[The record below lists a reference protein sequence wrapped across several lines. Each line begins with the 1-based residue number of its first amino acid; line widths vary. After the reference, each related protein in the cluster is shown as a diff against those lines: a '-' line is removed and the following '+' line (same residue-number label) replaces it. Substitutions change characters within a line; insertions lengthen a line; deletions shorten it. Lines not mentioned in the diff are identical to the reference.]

1 MLYPNTH
8 ALLYTLSVKGWTGST
23 PVNNA
28 TSPIQMKHGP
38 AAGTKQRT
46 VCKHISLESTFALTL

>member
-8 ALLYTLSVKGWTGST
+8 ALLYTLSIKGWTGST

-38 AAGTKQRT
+38 ADRKQRT